1 MSMEKSAVYI
11 PDRGSSITAGK
22 EAIKGIR
29 SGEFA
34 ITFVSSDIDL
44 GCVQHGCP
52 LIGALFIAVYL
63 FKLLINM
70 CFTVIPVTE
79 L

>member
-1 MSMEKSAVYI
+1 
-11 PDRGSSITAGK
+11 
-22 EAIKGIR
+22 
-29 SGEFA
+29 
-34 ITFVSSDIDL
+34 
-44 GCVQHGCP
+44 

-79 L
+79 LWLQSDPSLSRRICIVLSLLILLTAVSMGPTQKSPPPKKKTF